1 MLFTQIK
8 GKLVHQGGLVCAGM
22 DFCATDVIKV
32 FVWITIDELFAICH
46 FVDHIV
52 TLVKVNWMA
61 CFGKQDG
68 DEAVIIAAF
77 SLHSF

>member
-32 FVWITIDELFAICH
+32 FVWIAIDKLFAICH
-46 FVDHIV
+46 FVNHIII
-52 TLVKVNWMA
+52 LIKVNWMA

-68 DEAVIIAAF
+68 DEAVIIATF

>member
-8 GKLVHQGGLVCAGM
+8 GKLVHQGGLVCTGV

-32 FVWITIDELFAICH
+32 FVWITIDKLFAICH

-52 TLVKVNWMA
+52 TLVKVNWMS
-61 CFGKQDG
+61 CFGKQNG
-68 DEAVIIAAF
+68 DEAVIITTLA
-77 SLHSF
+77 LHSF